1 MEINIIPIVSGSLR
15 DGSLLAGAK
24 NVEERLIKRMEE
36 GRKREKERE
45 REREKGNGCV
55 CRGEIK
61 RRHSFNGKCM
71 NLFIAEGEY

>member
-36 GRKREKERE
+36 GRERE
-45 REREKGNGCV
+45 RERE
-55 CRGEIK
+55 RK
-61 RRHSFNGKCM
+61 RERMRVPWRNKAPPF
-71 NLFIAEGEY
+71 F